1 VAEATPDRV
10 MPVPRWSVPD
20 PSTRVVEL
28 RPPGSPPTPARVSTR
43 GAWLLVTGGGLA
55 MLGSVLPWSVVTS
68 AQGVLSADGLRGD
81 GRITAVL
88 GGLLLVLGAAV
99 FAGWSNRA
107 VGITGLVT
115 AIAVTA
121 VAGYNAF
128 NLDDFGEAADQM
140 AALNFG
146 HGLLITAIGGLIALL
161 GSARLVAR
169 A

>member
-1 VAEATPDRV
+1 
-10 MPVPRWSVPD
+10 
-20 PSTRVVEL
+20 
-28 RPPGSPPTPARVSTR
+28 VSTR

-55 MLGSVLPWSVVTS
+55 ILGSVLPWSVVTS
-68 AQGVLSADGLRGD
+68 AQGVLSADGLKGD

-107 VGITGLVT
+107 VGITGVVT
-115 AIAVTA
+115 AIAVA
-121 VAGYNAF
+121 AIAGYNAF
-128 NLDDFGEAADQM
+128 DLDAFGDAADQM
-140 AALNFG
+140 ASLNLG
-146 HGLLITAIGGLIALL
+146 HGLLITAIGGLVALL